1 MIKNEKVRRRQPAD
15 LAEKCFGGNDLSI
28 AYPPPQFKTSAA
40 PNAPLTGAKIS
51 TDVENLIQQ
60 AEERMDRATVA
71 GDDPAW
77 VDHFRIWLELLPLHP
92 AWPGRGQR

>member
-1 MIKNEKVRRRQPAD
+1 MIKIEKARRRQPAD
-15 LAEKCFGGNDLSI
+15 LAEKCFGGNTAIVS
-28 AYPPPQFKTSAA
+28 YPPQQFKTGAA
-40 PNAPLTGAKIS
+40 PNVPQTRAKIS